1 MKMRK
6 PGGKWKWRM
15 RKRNAYSNG
24 RSYSYFFSFLFFCA
38 FLPGRLVIFSFLI
51 ITDYDY
57 VVRRI

>member
-1 MKMRK
+1 VANEKE
-6 PGGKWKWRM
+6 
-15 RKRNAYSNG
+15 KRLFQWAKL
-24 RSYSYFFSFLFFCA
+24 FLFLFSFLFFCA